1 MKINT
6 FIFNTLHDFLTK
18 TYGNIGL
25 ITFEVTKDHRRG
37 LMLHI
42 KNSINNITDK
52 EFGIFL
58 EISSNETLTSETTKI
73 IISEEY
79 KEITDITDEQKMYM
93 WKSLNNNYSI
103 YLIENIN
110 DFTKIKDD
118 INKRLIA
125 YNYTETKDDIIDNWL
140 SIFSI

>member
-6 FIFNTLHDFLTK
+6 FIFNTLKTFLDK
-18 TYGNIGL
+18 TYGNICL
-25 ITFEVTKDHRRG
+25 ITMESTADKRRG

-42 KNSINNITDK
+42 KSSINNIIDK
-52 EFGIFL
+52 KFGIFL
-58 EISSNETLTSETTKI
+58 EISSNETLMSETTKI

-79 KEITDITDEQKMYM
+79 KEIADITDEQKMYM
-93 WKSLNNNYSI
+93 WKTLNNNYSTI
-103 YLIENIN
+103 LVENIN
-110 DFTKIKDD
+110 DFAKIKDD
-118 INKRLIA
+118 INKRLIT

>member
-1 MKINT
+1 MC
-6 FIFNTLHDFLTK
+6 
-18 TYGNIGL
+18 L
-25 ITFEVTKDHRRG
+25 ITMESTADKRRG
-37 LMLHI
+37 IMLHI
-42 KNSINNITDK
+42 KSSINNITDK

-58 EISSNETLTSETTKI
+58 EISSDETLMSETTKI

-79 KEITDITDEQKMYM
+79 KEIADITDEQKLYM
-93 WKSLNNNYSI
+93 WKTLNNNYSTI
-103 YLIENIN
+103 LVENIN

>member
-6 FIFNTLHDFLTK
+6 FIFNTVKTFLDK
-18 TYGNIGL
+18 TYGNICS
-25 ITFEVTKDHRRG
+25 ITTQAIADKYCG

-42 KNSINNITDK
+42 KNSNTNITDK
-52 EFGIFL
+52 ELGIFL
-58 EISSNETLTSETTKI
+58 EISSEEMLMSETTKI
-73 IISEEY
+73 IISEGY
-79 KEITDITDEQKMYM
+79 KEIVDIIDERKLYA
-93 WKSLNNNYSI
+93 WKSLNNNYSTI
-103 YLIENIN
+103 LIENIN
-110 DFTKIKDD
+110 DFAKIKDD